1 MGYIL
6 LFIFFLV
13 LAIIVMPLLRIGFEF
28 WRMHRRMRKLFNQ
41 AQGANQQTRAEQPR
55 QKRQKRNDTV
65 GKYVAFEEIPD
76 DGTTPPHKP
85 TTPPYH
91 DPIITDVEFEEIK

>member
-41 AQGANQQTRAEQPR
+41 AQGANQKNRAEQPR

-85 TTPPYH
+85 TTPPHH